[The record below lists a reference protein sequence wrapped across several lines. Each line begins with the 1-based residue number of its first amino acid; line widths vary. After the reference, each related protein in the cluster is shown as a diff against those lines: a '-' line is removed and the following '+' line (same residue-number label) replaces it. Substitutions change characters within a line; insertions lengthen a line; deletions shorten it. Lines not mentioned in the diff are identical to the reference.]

1 MTVFSNEK
9 KTFFF
14 KKKSSSSSRVSVYLL
29 PSVCPRL
36 IVTPPPSHKPLHYY
50 PVALTTGVSG
60 DFILIRCMIFSDTSS
75 ERLPRSSAESENN
88 RRASFSLYSSSFH
101 STSSWPPRNSPS
113 YQQLSRRQ
121 PAALLVC
128 RADFYVRSKNIR
140 APAFF
145 LCTENLISLS
155 EFQKTET
162 QKRMRE
168 SNFPLGLCLLED
180 WKVVSFWGKMGRFF
194 PPTHLIFH
202 KVDVCGLHTM
212 LIRNNSYSNT
222 FLTVLK
228 SVQQLKIFMQIF
240 EC

>member
-1 MTVFSNEK
+1 M
-9 KTFFF
+9 
-14 KKKSSSSSRVSVYLL
+14 
-29 PSVCPRL
+29 CPRL

-88 RRASFSLYSSSFH
+88 WRASFSLYSSSFH
-101 STSSWPPRNSPS
+101 STSSYPSWGSPS

-121 PAALLVC
+121 PAALFVC
-128 RADFYVRSKNIR
+128 RAAFYVRCKNIR

-162 QKRMRE
+162 WKRMRE
-168 SNFPLGLCLLED
+168 SNSPLGLCHLED
-180 WKVVSFWGKMGRFF
+180 WKVISF
-194 PPTHLIFH
+194 
-202 KVDVCGLHTM
+202 
-212 LIRNNSYSNT
+212 
-222 FLTVLK
+222 
-228 SVQQLKIFMQIF
+228 
-240 EC
+240 